1 MPNQISPRSANLTPA
16 IPITTMKSL
25 FNLLLLISISAG
37 ICFRP
42 SDNIVSRSARPT
54 TSPEES
60 MDDDTNSECFEP
72 LQIPC
77 EINGYIIPAI
87 VDTGAQI
94 TVMSESCARRCR
106 VSNLIDGRFCG
117 QAVGMGSSDILGRI
131 SELPMRVGPISYH
144 NRVSILRESRV
155 DLILGLDFLRRF
167 KSEINLEGGI
177 LKLNVRGKVVRISFI
192 GSDNGPLRLSRGDN
206 GNSEEDVVLEM
217 EDSSMDDDAINRDSG
232 SDDDYHSQ
240 KIAPIRG
247 GYSNRSCVGRKLQ
260 DGENSW
266 MPQSKLNSFDDMAS
280 EEGSDDNLKK
290 YSGLSMEGV

>member
-1 MPNQISPRSANLTPA
+1 
-16 IPITTMKSL
+16 MKSL
-25 FNLLLLISISAG
+25 FNLLLLGSISAG
-37 ICFRP
+37 MCFRP
-42 SDNIVSRSARPT
+42 SDNIGSRSPRPIS
-54 TSPEES
+54 SPEES
-60 MDDDTNSECFEP
+60 VDDDASSDQCFEP

-87 VDTGAQI
+87 VDTGAQV

-117 QAVGMGSSDILGRI
+117 KAVGMGSSDILGRI

-144 NRVSILRESRV
+144 NKVSILRESRV

-217 EDSSMDDDAINRDSG
+217 EDNSMEDNSTNSE
-232 SDDDYHSQ
+232 SDDEDNCTQ
-240 KIAPIRG
+240 RIAPIRG
-247 GYSNRSCVGRKLQ
+247 GYSDRTCTGRKSQ
-260 DGENSW
+260 EGESSW
-266 MPQSKLNSFDDMAS
+266 MPQSKVNSFDDMAY
-280 EEGSDDNLKK
+280 EERSDDNLKK